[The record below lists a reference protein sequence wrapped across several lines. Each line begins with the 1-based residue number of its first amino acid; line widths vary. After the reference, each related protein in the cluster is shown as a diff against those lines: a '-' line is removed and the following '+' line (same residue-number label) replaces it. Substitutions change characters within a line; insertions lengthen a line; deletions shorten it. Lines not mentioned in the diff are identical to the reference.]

1 MNVLFLHPE
10 DDLPSEK
17 SAHAWDL
24 IVDFARAPTS
34 TYARWSTQ
42 TACPVISIYR
52 FAKEME
58 DLRLCRELLKPGM
71 GYLVDRYGIDWWDVL
86 SLGIVAE
93 LQQLIL
99 LNRLAKYIDASCEL
113 YATRPFWLATVLQN
127 QLGCTLKV
135 LGGGFDSIR
144 RQFRHYADVF
154 SNLDTAQLLQVVQDK
169 FDRSH
174 GIRRRLSRRRN
185 KLNTPVILLPSAYVN
200 VSRMAVRYADLLPE
214 QNFLLVLARQS
225 AKLQSLPFNVS
236 ATSLDLYFDSSN
248 HEEAHLFDEWHVLR
262 QQLIHSE
269 NIFKAADHA
278 GILKR
283 VGSSLQWGLSIRDAW
298 ANVFDTQPIA
308 GCLCADD
315 ANPYTRIPL
324 LLAKNREIPAVAC
337 HHGALDCWMTFK
349 TLAAD
354 FYVAKSEMEHDY
366 LIHTCE
372 VPREKVVSSGPG
384 GTRAVASGT
393 NPGRGE
399 KSCIVFFTEPY
410 EASGWRSDEV
420 YLDLLPRLCSLAQS
434 CGLKLV
440 FKLHPFESICGHRKK
455 LRRILG
461 CQAREIEVIAGP
473 PTSDLWRKTKCA
485 LSVESSTALECA
497 ARGVPVFLC
506 TWLRDSYS
514 GYVQQYAKFGV
525 GYTLESPDQIADI
538 PQLLRAQSW
547 SAAALEE
554 AIHPETLRG
563 CILPNYCLRTAY
575 EPANIRRLRRQPNRI
590 LALSGRD

>member
-1 MNVLFLHPE
+1 MNVLLLHPE
-10 DDLPSEK
+10 DNLPSEK
-17 SAHAWDL
+17 SVRAWNL
-24 IVDFARAPTS
+24 IVDFGRAPAS

-52 FAKEME
+52 FAKEIE
-58 DLRLCRELLKPGM
+58 DLRLCGELLKPGM
-71 GYLVDRYGIDWWDVL
+71 GCMLDGYGIDWWDVL

-127 QLGCTLKV
+127 QLGCKLKA
-135 LGGGFDSIR
+135 LGSGFDSIR
-144 RQFRHYADVF
+144 RQFWHYADAF
-154 SNLDTAQLLQVVQDK
+154 SNLDTAQLLQVIQDK

-174 GIRRRLSRRRN
+174 AIRRRLSRQRS

-236 ATSLDLYFDSSN
+236 ATSLDSYFGSSN

-269 NIFKAADHA
+269 SIFKAADQA

-298 ANVFDTQPIA
+298 TNVFDTQPIA

-324 LLAKNREIPAVAC
+324 LLAKNRGIPAVAC

-349 TLAAD
+349 TLVAD
-354 FYVAKSEMEHDY
+354 FYLAKSEMEHDY

-372 VPREKVVSSGPG
+372 VPREKVVSSGPD
-384 GTRAVASGT
+384 GTRAAASET
-393 NPGRGE
+393 NPERSE
-399 KSCIVFFTEPY
+399 RSCVCFFTEPY
-410 EASGWRSDEV
+410 EAGGWRSEEV
-420 YLDLLPRLCSLAQS
+420 YIDLLPRLCSLAQS

-440 FKLHPFESICGHRKK
+440 FKLHPFESIRGHRKK
-455 LRRILG
+455 LQRILG
-461 CQAREIEVIAGP
+461 RQAREIEVIAGP
-473 PTSDLWRKTKCA
+473 PTSDLWRKTKFA
-485 LSVESSTALECA
+485 LSVESSTAVECA
-497 ARGVPVFLC
+497 ARGIPVFLC

-525 GYTLESPDQIADI
+525 GCALESPEQIAHI
-538 PQLLRAQSW
+538 PELLRTRNW
-547 SAAALEE
+547 STATFEE
-554 AIHPETLRG
+554 AIHPETFEDLFSPITACELRMKR
-563 CILPNYCLRTAY
+563 RTFA
-575 EPANIRRLRRQPNRI
+575 ACADSQI
-590 LALSGRD
+590 AS